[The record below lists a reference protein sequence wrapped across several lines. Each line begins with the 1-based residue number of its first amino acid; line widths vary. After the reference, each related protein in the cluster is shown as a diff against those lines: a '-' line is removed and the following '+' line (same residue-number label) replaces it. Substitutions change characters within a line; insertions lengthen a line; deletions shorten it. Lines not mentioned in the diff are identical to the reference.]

1 MILLWITV
9 GLLVGFLSMLLT
21 SANPNKH
28 SVPTLLIGCIG
39 ALIGGLFSM
48 AVTPYSMGDFSI
60 AGFACALISSSILLF
75 GYHEMQ
81 PAG

>member
-1 MILLWITV
+1 MIVLWITV

-21 SANPNKH
+21 SATPDKNIV
-28 SVPTLLIGCIG
+28 STLLVSCVG

-48 AVTPYSMGDFSI
+48 AITPFTLGDFSI
-60 AGFACALISSSILLF
+60 AGFACALISASILLF

-81 PAG
+81 VT